1 MATIRLEVVTPE
13 RMVLEDDADIVV
25 ARGAEGDLGILHG
38 HEPLITPLEIGE
50 LMYRKGSEEK
60 ILAVL
65 GGFLEVR
72 PDKVVVLAD
81 GAEAADD
88 IDRQQADQE
97 RRDAESRLSSAHDD
111 AERGEAQRTLERA
124 QVRLRIAERGGR

>member
-25 ARGAEGDLGILHG
+25 VRGAEGDLGVLHG

-50 LMYRKGSEEK
+50 LMYRKSGEEVV
-60 ILAVL
+60 LAVL

-81 GAEAADD
+81 AAEGPQD
-88 IDRQQADQE
+88 IDRQQAEQD
-97 RRDAESRLSSAHDD
+97 RRQAESALSGQQSDSER
-111 AERGEAQRTLERA
+111 AEANRTLQRA
-124 QVRLRIAERGGR
+124 QIRLRVADRAGR

>member
-25 ARGAEGDLGILHG
+25 VRGAEGDLGVLHG

-50 LMYRKGSEEK
+50 LMYRKSGEEVV
-60 ILAVL
+60 LAVL

-81 GAEAADD
+81 AAEGPQD
-88 IDRQQADQE
+88 IDRQQAEQD
-97 RRDAESRLSSAHDD
+97 RRQAESALSGQQSDSER
-111 AERGEAQRTLERA
+111 AEANRTLQRA
-124 QVRLRIAERGGR
+124 QVRLRVADRAGR